1 VAEEEPIVF
10 EVDDELYAV
19 PEGQATRLAETL
31 RVMAV
36 SQFDETFGME
46 GAEAVSDVIED
57 TLVGNRSGPIT
68 LEDDG
73 AEAVYYAIDSSIQ
86 NPEAE
91 LYQLYLAVRRLH
103 HALEEL

>member
-1 VAEEEPIVF
+1 MTELIVF
-10 EVDDELYAV
+10 EVDDEVYGL
-19 PEGQATRLAETL
+19 PEDQATRLAETL
-31 RVMAV
+31 RVMSV
-36 SQFDETFGME
+36 GQYDETFGME
-46 GAEAVSDVIED
+46 GAEFVSDLIED
-57 TLVGNRSGPIT
+57 TLVGNRSGPIA

>member
-1 VAEEEPIVF
+1 VGEEESIVF

-36 SQFDETFGME
+36 GQFDETYGMD

-57 TLVGNRSGPIT
+57 TLVGTRSGPIT

-73 AEAVYYAIDSSIQ
+73 AVAVYYAIDASIQ

-103 HALEEL
+103 HELEEL